1 MQSNPKRKKSLPSV
15 TESIGDSSEAT
26 SAPSSELS
34 DEKGKNDNNNRQQKM
49 SFKKLSMADFGLAK
63 PDRQTQ
69 FDEEENDLEDG
80 EDVPGAFK
88 RPLSAYKLAK

>member
-26 SAPSSELS
+26 SAPSSLS
-34 DEKGKNDNNNRQQKM
+34 EEKGKNDNRQQKM

>member
-26 SAPSSELS
+26 SAPSSSS

-69 FDEEENDLEDG
+69 FDEEENDLGDG